1 MRPQASLLW
10 PILALMGSLLS
21 LCFGTSFA
29 KGLFPHVGAT
39 GTTAYRLTFAMLILM
54 LVFRPWQKKWSR
66 TDAPALLLYGLVLGS
81 MNLLFYQSLK
91 TIPFG
96 LAIAV
101 EFTGPLGLALWS
113 SRRLGDI
120 FWIVLAACGLLLV
133 LPIGDAGL
141 HAQALDPLGLLFA
154 FLAGLC
160 WATYIVIG
168 QTVAKKHGGLATP
181 MGMLA
186 ALLLVLPIGVWD
198 AGVSLLNIEWML
210 LGLVVAV
217 LSSAIPYSL
226 EMYSLKHMP
235 RQLFSILLSLEP
247 VVGALAGWLVLAEVL
262 TLSQWLAM
270 LMIVAASMGCT
281 WTVSRRQASPAQ
293 A

>member
-1 MRPQASLLW
+1 
-10 PILALMGSLLS
+10 
-21 LCFGTSFA
+21 
-29 KGLFPHVGAT
+29 
-39 GTTAYRLTFAMLILM
+39 
-54 LVFRPWQKKWSR
+54 
-66 TDAPALLLYGLVLGS
+66 
-81 MNLLFYQSLK
+81 LFYQSLK

-113 SRRLGDI
+113 SRRLSDML
-120 FWIVLAACGLLLV
+120 WILLAAGGLLLI
-133 LPIGDAGL
+133 LPIGEASL
-141 HAQALDPLGLLFA
+141 SAEALDPLGLLFA

-160 WATYIVIG
+160 WAAYIVIG
-168 QTVAKKHGGLATP
+168 QTVAKKHGGMATP

-198 AGVSLLNIEWML
+198 AGASLLNIQWIV
-210 LGLVVAV
+210 LGVVVAL

-270 LMIVAASMGCT
+270 LLIVLASMGCT
-281 WTVSRRQASPAQ
+281 WTVSKRQGQQ
-293 A
+293 AHT

>member
-1 MRPQASLLW
+1 MRPHASLFL
-10 PILALMGSLLS
+10 PILALMGSLLA

-29 KGLFPHVGAT
+29 KGLFPHVGAA

-66 TDAPALLLYGLVLGS
+66 ADVPALLLYGVVLGS
-81 MNLLFYQSLK
+81 MNLMFYQSLK

-113 SRRLGDI
+113 SRRITDI
-120 FWIVLAACGLLLV
+120 LWILLAAAGLLLI
-133 LPIGDAGL
+133 LPIGPASL
-141 HAQALDPLGLLFA
+141 NAQALDPLGLMFA

-160 WATYIVIG
+160 WAAYIVIG
-168 QTVAKKHGGLATP
+168 QTVAKKHGGMATP
-181 MGMLA
+181 MGMLG
-186 ALLLVLPIGVWD
+186 ALLVVLPLGVWD
-198 AGVSLLNIEWML
+198 AGASLLNIEWMA
-210 LGLVVAV
+210 LGLVVAL

-262 TLSQWLAM
+262 TARQWLAM
-270 LMIVAASMGCT
+270 LLIVVASMGCT
-281 WTVSRRQASPAQ
+281 WMVSKRQTQ
-293 A
+293 GG